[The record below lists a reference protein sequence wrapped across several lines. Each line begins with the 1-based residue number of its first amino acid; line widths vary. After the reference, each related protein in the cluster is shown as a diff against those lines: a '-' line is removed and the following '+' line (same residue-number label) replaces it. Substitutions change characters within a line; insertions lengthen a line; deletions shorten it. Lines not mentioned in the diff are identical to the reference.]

1 MQIKNKMPTKA
12 SMWHKKKRCKADCS
26 DGNTNTASRTAEPR
40 SRCMLSARHMEGPR
54 ERETGSEDI
63 EKIAMPER
71 AKDKKWAFFY
81 LLIYVKGTV

>member
-12 SMWHKKKRCKADCS
+12 SMWQKKRYKADCS

-40 SRCMLSARHMEGPR
+40 SQCMLSARHMEGQR
-54 ERETGSEDI
+54 EREDI
-63 EKIAMPER
+63 EKIATPER

>member
-12 SMWHKKKRCKADCS
+12 SMWQKKRYKADCS

-40 SRCMLSARHMEGPR
+40 SQCMLSARHMEGRR
-54 ERETGSEDI
+54 ERETEREDI
-63 EKIAMPER
+63 EKIATPGR